1 VPGPLA
7 RHVGRH
13 GMACSTRTARS
24 GPVADAVALTSSA
37 PRPMGPTS
45 QSLRSHSHSHP
56 APSLSPDSAAID
68 LAIGESAIPL
78 RRAAAPVQRPRLPSP
93 TPVTSIHQLL
103 SNPNPSPY
111 PILSLS
117 VNYVSSCCRL
127 VLPSGPPPLVVI
139 SNRSLSVVCRLG
151 GPRVLRHRAPVAQVN
166 PNPNPNPNPRSF
178 VNPNPNPNCIM
189 FCSFVGQLLMPCLPP
204 LG

>member
-1 VPGPLA
+1 MGPGWHDLVEQAVPGPLA

-68 LAIGESAIPL
+68 LAIGESVIPL

-103 SNPNPSPY
+103 SNPNPSPLSN
-111 PILSLS
+111 PLSLS
-117 VNYVSSCCRL
+117 ELCEFVLSSR
-127 VLPSGPPPLVVI
+127 PPLRP
-139 SNRSLSVVCRLG
+139 SPARRRL
-151 GPRVLRHRAPVAQVN
+151 
-166 PNPNPNPNPRSF
+166 
-178 VNPNPNPNCIM
+178 
-189 FCSFVGQLLMPCLPP
+189 
-204 LG
+204 